1 MKKKKKKKNANKRS
15 KNMPDLDNQKRIN
28 KKLLL

>member
-1 MKKKKKKKNANKRS
+1 MKKKKNANKRS
-15 KNMPDLDNQKRIN
+15 KNMPDLDNKRRIN

>member
-1 MKKKKKKKNANKRS
+1 MKKKKKKNSNNRY